1 MDDHPFPFD
10 RGVKGSS
17 PFVVTSTSN
26 DAQSQIPRTIRT
38 PFWFYLISLN
48 EKDWI
53 MIVPEWSLK
62 NMKFGGIF
70 NSSALPASLQLR
82 EAATEEDH
90 ENRSWKLIPLSYPRA
105 GQQKKKKTATKKQ
118 ENSHYAIMLLSY
130 IQNHYAGQFWKSPKK
145 SDHYLREERF
155 FHFGVNYR
163 SSLFAACYFVRWSG
177 LWNSMGSVRGHF
189 AVATTTANNSRVT
202 LDS

>member
-1 MDDHPFPFD
+1 
-10 RGVKGSS
+10 
-17 PFVVTSTSN
+17 
-26 DAQSQIPRTIRT
+26 
-38 PFWFYLISLN
+38 
-48 EKDWI
+48 

-145 SDHYLREERF
+145 VTIICEKKGSFTSVSIIARAFLLPAT
-155 FHFGVNYR
+155 
-163 SSLFAACYFVRWSG
+163 LFAGPDSG
-177 LWNSMGSVRGHF
+177 TPWDR
-189 AVATTTANNSRVT
+189 
-202 LDS
+202 